1 MPASRNTEDLR
12 RDPAAFDRDALLA
25 ELFDLDIADVDGD
38 LPFYEALAR
47 EAGGAVLELGAGTG
61 RVAIA
66 LARAGLDVYGID
78 TAPSMIAR
86 AARNAGLDAS
96 QRLHLACADMRD
108 FVIEQQFGLAF
119 AAFGT
124 FHHLLTPEDQLAC
137 LRAAERHLRP
147 GGVFACDLRP
157 VWFADWEE
165 GESVPLLHDWTRV
178 LPRTGE
184 TVLKFRAVRADIDRQ
199 LQRET
204 HVYDCLSPDGTL
216 RRITN
221 EVELR
226 YATPAEL
233 EELLREAG
241 LRVEHV
247 YGGFDRAPF
256 DDDSELMITVA
267 RKEAA

>member
-1 MPASRNTEDLR
+1 MPASRHAEDLR
-12 RDPAAFDRDALLA
+12 HDPAAFDRDALLA
-25 ELFDLDIADVDGD
+25 ELFELDIAGIDDD

-66 LARAGLDVYGID
+66 LARAGFDVYGID
-78 TAPSMIAR
+78 TSTAMIAR
-86 AARNAGLDAS
+86 ASRNAGPGA
-96 QRLHLACADMRD
+96 QRLRLACADMREFAID
-108 FVIEQQFGLAF
+108 QRFGLCF

-124 FHHLLTPEDQLAC
+124 FHHLLTPDDQRAC
-137 LRAAERHLRP
+137 LRAVARHLTPR
-147 GGVFACDLRP
+147 GVFACDLRP

-165 GESVPLLHDWTRV
+165 GESVPLLHDWTRT

-199 LQRET
+199 LQHET
-204 HVYDCLSPDGTL
+204 HLYDCLSPDGTL

-221 EVELR
+221 EVGLR
-226 YATPAEL
+226 YTTHADL

>member
-1 MPASRNTEDLR
+1 MPASRNAEHLR
-12 RDPAAFDRDALLA
+12 PDPYAAEREALLA
-25 ELFDLDIADVDGD
+25 ELFALDVAEVDGD

-47 EAGGAVLELGAGTG
+47 AGNGAVLELGVGTG

-66 LARAGLDVYGID
+66 LARAGFDVYGID
-78 TAPSMIAR
+78 TSPSMITR
-86 AARNAGLDAS
+86 AVRNAEAGGA
-96 QRLHLACADMRD
+96 QRLHVACADMRD
-108 FVIEQQFGLAF
+108 FMMGRQFDLIF

-124 FHHLLTPEDQLAC
+124 FHHLLTPDDQLAC
-137 LRAAERHLRP
+137 LRAVERHLAP

-184 TVLKFRAVRADIDRQ
+184 TVLKFRAVRADIEQQ

-204 HVYDCLSPDGTL
+204 HIYDCLSPDGAL
-216 RRITN
+216 RRLTKH
-221 EVELR
+221 VDLR
-226 YATPAEL
+226 YTTPAEL
-233 EELLREAG
+233 AELLCEAG
-241 LRVEHV
+241 LCVEHV
-247 YGGFDRAPF
+247 YGDFHRAPF

-267 RKEAA
+267 RKEAP